1 MDPKK
6 SEKADLESK
15 KGLFLQIGLVAVL
28 VLILIAF
35 EWTTREVR
43 TGAIGEIEDVVVEE
57 EIIPITRREEPP
69 PPPPPAPVESDVFE
83 IVDDD
88 VEIEDEFVIEDAETR
103 AVREDF
109 RIMTTDIQEEEEEE
123 GEIFVIVEDMP
134 TFQGRDHEYFREW
147 IADNLR
153 YPQRAAEAGI
163 QGRVIVQF
171 VVEPDGRISNVDV
184 VRGVDRSLDEEAV
197 RVIESSPTWSPGR
210 QRGEPV
216 RVRFTFPINFVL
228 Q

>member
-1 MDPKK
+1 MEPKK
-6 SEKADLESK
+6 TERADLESK
-15 KGLFLQIGLVAVL
+15 KGLFLQIGLVSVL
-28 VLILIAF
+28 VLIFIAF

-43 TGAIGEIEDVVVEE
+43 TGAIGQIEDVVIEE

-69 PPPPPAPVESDVFE
+69 PPPPPAPVESEVFE

-88 VEIEDEFVIEDAETR
+88 VEIEDEFFIDDAETR
-103 AVREDF
+103 AVRDDF
-109 RIMTTDIQEEEEEE
+109 RIITTDIQEEEEEE
-123 GEIFVIVEDMP
+123 GEIFVLVEDMP
-134 TFQGRDHEYFREW
+134 TFQGQDHEYFRQW

-153 YPQRAAEAGI
+153 YPTRAAESGI

-171 VVEPDGRISNVDV
+171 VVEPNGSISNVEV
-184 VRGVDRSLDEEAV
+184 VRGVDRSLDDEAV
-197 RVIESSPTWSPGR
+197 RVIQSSPRWEPGR

-228 Q
+228 E